1 MRRLMCLRTTAALRA
16 GAMITMSVLLTGCS
30 TMSPERPHPE
40 IELKSLRVGVT
51 KAIDTAPL
59 RLAVER
65 KLFENSGLRVEL
77 VEQRDQHRTMSALKA
92 GEVDI
97 AFAGNLTLLKAAA
110 NGTRLELQGEAYIS
124 GPNTMALVTLP
135 GSGYYGPTSKTA
147 PVIAVDPH
155 DDLGKLT
162 TRSRLETEGVD
173 PRHVEF
179 TELNFDEMMTALGKR
194 EIDAAWLTE
203 PNISKAQ
210 KEFGAKIVTDT
221 ARGAMQDFPMSSY
234 AADKQRAS
242 GNPHTFALFRSIFSE
257 AQELAN
263 DPSVVRDMVGEF
275 TSLDKTSVALVAIG
289 TFPTSLNA
297 VRLQRVADLMHNSG
311 LVRQRI
317 DVSSLVPAAT
327 LPGSS

>member
-1 MRRLMCLRTTAALRA
+1 MRRFACPRKAAARRV
-16 GAMITMSVLLTGCS
+16 GAMITVSVLLAGCS

-40 IELKSLRVGVT
+40 IELKALKVGVT

-65 KLFENSGLRVEL
+65 KLFEHSGLRVEL
-77 VEQRDQHRTMSALKA
+77 VEQRDQHRTVSALKA
-92 GEVDI
+92 GDVDI
-97 AFAGNLTLLKAAA
+97 AFAGNLMLLNAAA
-110 NGTRLELQGEAYIS
+110 DGAELELQGEAYIS

-135 GSGYYGPTSKTA
+135 GGGYDGPASKSD

-162 TRSRLETEGVD
+162 TRSCLQTEGVD
-173 PRHVEF
+173 PGDIKF
-179 TELNFDEMMTALGKR
+179 TELTFDKMMTALGHR

-203 PNISKAQ
+203 PDISKAQ
-210 KEFGAKIVTDT
+210 KEYGAKIITDT

-234 AADKQRAS
+234 AANKKRARE
-242 GNPHTFALFRSIFSE
+242 NPRTFALFRSVFSK

-263 DPSVVRDMVGEF
+263 DPSVVRDMVGKF

-311 LVRQRI
+311 LVSERI
-317 DVSSLVPAAT
+317 DVSSLVPATT